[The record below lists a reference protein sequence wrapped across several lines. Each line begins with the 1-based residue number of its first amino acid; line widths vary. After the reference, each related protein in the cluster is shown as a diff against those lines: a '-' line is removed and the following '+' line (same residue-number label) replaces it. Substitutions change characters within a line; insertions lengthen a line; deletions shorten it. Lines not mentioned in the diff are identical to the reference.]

1 MFRRSRALAR
11 LDADIQDHLEREIQD
26 NLDRG
31 MTPEE
36 ARRRALITFG
46 NVSLAKEDARAVW
59 RWRFAEELSQD
70 VRYALRTFRRQ
81 PGFAIV
87 IVLTLALGIG
97 ANTAI
102 FSLFEAIML
111 RGVALHEPEQ
121 LYFVAHGA
129 SRFSPS
135 SNYPYYQRMSAT
147 TDVFD
152 GVACY
157 SRATFRVAAGDGVE
171 MTQGQFV
178 SGNYHAILG
187 VPMAIGRGFTA
198 EDDRGGPDMLIA
210 VISDGYWTRR
220 FGRDPNVLGQTLTI
234 DGRVLSIVGVTAA
247 GFGGLDPGT
256 RVDVTLPLAVR
267 TLDAPGFLTDHET
280 WLGDMPIVA
289 RLRSGVEPAR
299 ATAAI
304 DAVFQQFL
312 GEPPNVWLRK
322 MPGWDTVRASLIP
335 AGRGTAS
342 LRDQYS
348 VALNVLMVMVG
359 LVLVI
364 GCANVAN
371 LLLARATARAREV
384 TIRLSIGA
392 GRARLVR
399 QFLTESMLLALIGGA
414 LGLALARFGTASVAS
429 LVEAGP
435 SPILLDLQPNAAVLV
450 FTIGLSA
457 LTGLLFGLAPAFGAT
472 RVDLTGGLK
481 AGPVSERHRRWST
494 RRILVAA
501 QIALCVV
508 LVAGAGLLTRTL
520 RNLESRDGGFKRENL
535 LLFSL
540 DVRKTAFPVE
550 QVPALC
556 DQVIE
561 RLVSR
566 TASIAG
572 SCSRNIPVNTRGNAA
587 PLEVPGSEPRSPNE
601 RFVFTNMISPD
612 YFRTLGIGLV
622 SGRVFDARDTAK
634 NEKVAIINR
643 SVARFFFGDAD
654 PIGRRVHFFRQEA
667 NPMTIVGLVED
678 TTQRSLRDDPPR
690 IVYTPL
696 SQLSEP
702 EGLMTVALRTRQD
715 PALLAAQVRAEVRGV
730 NPNVTVD
737 YIRTMEQ
744 QIGDVLVREQ
754 LLAMLSSAFSGLAL
768 LLSCIGLYGVV
779 SYDVTRSLRD
789 LGIRMALGAQRLDVL
804 RRIIRGALSIASLG
818 VVAGLLG
825 AWAATRLLSTL
836 LFGVTARDPLTL
848 AGTALL
854 LIAVTVIA
862 SYFPAHRA
870 ARIDPAAVLR
880 TE

>member
-129 SRFSPS
+129 SGFSPS

-210 VISDGYWTRR
+210 VISDGYWTRK

-335 AGRGTAS
+335 AGRGTAG

-414 LGLALARFGTASVAS
+414 LGFALARFGTASVAS

-481 AGPVSERHRRWST
+481 AGPVSQRHRRWST

-870 ARIDPAAVLR
+870 ARIDPAVVLR

>member
-11 LDADIQDHLEREIQD
+11 LDTDIQDHLEREIQD
-26 NLDRG
+26 NIERG

-59 RWRFAEELSQD
+59 RWRLAEELSQD
-70 VRYALRTFRRQ
+70 ARYALRTFRRQ
-81 PGFAIV
+81 PGFAV
-87 IVLTLALGIG
+87 VVVLTLALGIG

-135 SNYPYYQRMSAT
+135 SNYPYYQRMSAR

-152 GVACY
+152 GLTCY

-171 MTQGQFV
+171 TTRGQFV
-178 SGNYHAILG
+178 SGNYHAVLG
-187 VPMAIGRGFTA
+187 APMAIGRGFTA
-198 EDDRGGPDMLIA
+198 EDDRGGPETLIA
-210 VISDGYWTRR
+210 VISDGYWTRK
-220 FGRDPNVLGQTLTI
+220 FGRDPRILGQTLTI

-267 TLDAPGFLTDHET
+267 TLDAPGLLTDHET

-289 RLRSGVEPAR
+289 RLRSGVEPER

-312 GEPPNVWLRK
+312 TEPPNVWLRK
-322 MPGWDTVRASLIP
+322 LPGWDTVRASVIP
-335 AGRGTAS
+335 AGRGTAG

-348 VALNVLMVMVG
+348 LSLNVLMVMVG
-359 LVLVI
+359 LVLLI

-371 LLLARATARAREV
+371 LLLARGTARAKEV

-399 QFLTESMLLALIGGA
+399 QFLTESMLLALVGGA
-414 LGLALARFGTASVAS
+414 LGFALARFGTATVAG

-435 SPILLDLQPNAAVLV
+435 SPILLDLQPNAVVLT
-450 FTIGLSA
+450 FTIALSA

-481 AGPVSERHRRWST
+481 AGPVSQRHRRWST
-494 RRILVAA
+494 RRFLVAA
-501 QIALCVV
+501 QIGLCVV
-508 LVAGAGLLTRTL
+508 LVAGTGLLTRTL
-520 RNLESRDGGFKRENL
+520 RNLETRDGGFNRDNL

-540 DVRKTAFPVE
+540 DARRTPFPME

-572 SCSRNIPVNTRGNAA
+572 SCSRNIPVNTRGNAR
-587 PLEVPGSEPRSPNE
+587 PLEVPGSEPRPRND
-601 RFVFTNMISPD
+601 RAVFTNMVSPD
-612 YFRTLGIGLV
+612 YFRTLGIGIV

-634 NEKVAIINR
+634 SEKVAVINR
-643 SVARFFFGDAD
+643 ATARFFFGSAD
-654 PIGRRVHFFRQEA
+654 PIGKRVHFFQDDA

-678 TTQRSLRDDPPR
+678 TTQRSLREDPFR
-690 IVYTPL
+690 IFYTPL

-702 EGLMTVALRTRQD
+702 EGLVTVALRTRQD
-715 PALLAAQVRAEVRGV
+715 PALIAAQVRPEVRGV
-730 NPNVTVD
+730 NPDVTVD
-737 YIRTMEQ
+737 YVRTMRQ

-804 RRIIRGALSIASLG
+804 GRIIRGALSIASLG
-818 VVAGLLG
+818 VIAGLLG

-870 ARIDPAAVLR
+870 ARIDPAVVLR

>member
-1 MFRRSRALAR
+1 
-11 LDADIQDHLEREIQD
+11 
-26 NLDRG
+26 
-31 MTPEE
+31 
-36 ARRRALITFG
+36 
-46 NVSLAKEDARAVW
+46 
-59 RWRFAEELSQD
+59 
-70 VRYALRTFRRQ
+70 
-81 PGFAIV
+81 
-87 IVLTLALGIG
+87 
-97 ANTAI
+97 
-102 FSLFEAIML
+102 
-111 RGVALHEPEQ
+111 
-121 LYFVAHGA
+121 
-129 SRFSPS
+129 
-135 SNYPYYQRMSAT
+135 
-147 TDVFD
+147 
-152 GVACY
+152 
-157 SRATFRVAAGDGVE
+157 
-171 MTQGQFV
+171 
-178 SGNYHAILG
+178 
-187 VPMAIGRGFTA
+187 
-198 EDDRGGPDMLIA
+198 
-210 VISDGYWTRR
+210 
-220 FGRDPNVLGQTLTI
+220 
-234 DGRVLSIVGVTAA
+234 
-247 GFGGLDPGT
+247 
-256 RVDVTLPLAVR
+256 
-267 TLDAPGFLTDHET
+267 
-280 WLGDMPIVA
+280 
-289 RLRSGVEPAR
+289 
-299 ATAAI
+299 
-304 DAVFQQFL
+304 
-312 GEPPNVWLRK
+312 
-322 MPGWDTVRASLIP
+322 
-335 AGRGTAS
+335 
-342 LRDQYS
+342 
-348 VALNVLMVMVG
+348 
-359 LVLVI
+359 
-364 GCANVAN
+364 
-371 LLLARATARAREV
+371 
-384 TIRLSIGA
+384 
-392 GRARLVR
+392 
-399 QFLTESMLLALIGGA
+399 
-414 LGLALARFGTASVAS
+414 
-429 LVEAGP
+429 
-435 SPILLDLQPNAAVLV
+435 
-450 FTIGLSA
+450 LSA

-481 AGPVSERHRRWST
+481 AGPVSQRHRRWST

-540 DVRKTAFPVE
+540 DVRKTAFPIE

-622 SGRVFDARDTAK
+622 SGRVFDARDTAT

-667 NPMTIVGLVED
+667 HPMTIVGLVED

-870 ARIDPAAVLR
+870 ARIDPAVVLR